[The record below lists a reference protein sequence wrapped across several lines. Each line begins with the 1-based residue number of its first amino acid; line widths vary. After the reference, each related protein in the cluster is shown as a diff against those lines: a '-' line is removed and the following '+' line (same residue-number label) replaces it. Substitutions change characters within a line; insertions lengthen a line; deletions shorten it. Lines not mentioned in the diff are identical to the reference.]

1 MIKKGNV
8 KVIQTKDLGGN
19 TNGCV
24 IELEKNGKLTTKYA
38 SVASPG
44 CFKGYHAHKV
54 REANYICVHG
64 TILVETIEFIDGEI
78 LETRTKLDVGDTL
91 HIPIN
96 VPTALWNQT
105 GEKAIIIN
113 TPQPPYDPDLK
124 DEQVDLTLVEAREWV
139 KNVQKD

>member
-24 IELEKNGKLTTKYA
+24 IELEKDGKLTTRYA
-38 SVASPG
+38 SVANPG

-54 REANYICVHG
+54 REANYVCVHG
-64 TILVETIEFIDGEI
+64 TILVETVELVNDEPVV
-78 LETRTKLDVGDTL
+78 TRTKLEVGDTL

-96 VPTALWNQT
+96 IPTALWNHT
-105 GEKAIIIN
+105 GEKAIIVN
-113 TPQPPYDPDLK
+113 TPHPPYDPDLT
-124 DEQVDLTLVEAREWV
+124 DEQIDLTLAAAKKWV